1 MKAVWRSQ
9 TKYLFIKFF
18 QCIHLYPKNLLN
30 HSDDK
35 LFKRTGSA
43 MWNAW
48 YKSKACWDMP
58 RYQCVTTPQRSF
70 EYSCCSVSLS
80 LSLALVY
87 FSLSPTFKCGLAD
100 VRRRDLYWVKC
111 NHALLSYALCL
122 FVFTDTYTSC
132 FIWNAELWIIH
143 NIIHSINTLSQ
154 LESRVRPDIRRLILS
169 FSLLSTA

>member
-1 MKAVWRSQ
+1 MEITNKIS
-9 TKYLFIKFF
+9 IHSIF

-30 HSDDK
+30 HSDVK

-87 FSLSPTFKCGLAD
+87 FSLSPTFKYGLAD
-100 VRRRDLYWVKC
+100 VRRRDLYWVKY
-111 NHALLSYALCL
+111 NHAFLSYAYVCL
-122 FVFTDTYTSC
+122 FLQILIQAVLS
-132 FIWNAELWIIH
+132 EMQLWIIH